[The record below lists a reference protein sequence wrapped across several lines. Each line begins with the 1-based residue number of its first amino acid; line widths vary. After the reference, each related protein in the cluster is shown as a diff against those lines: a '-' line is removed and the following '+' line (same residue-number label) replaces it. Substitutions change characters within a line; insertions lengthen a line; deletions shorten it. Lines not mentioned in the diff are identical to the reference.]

1 MIDKE
6 LPGMWG
12 VFGSYSVPFVDGQQW
27 RRTRSKDNSQLGDT
41 FSVIIRRITAGFNQE
56 NGVATCSKVGSVNQ
70 LISFHVNIA

>member
-27 RRTRSKDNSQLGDT
+27 RRIRSKDNSQLGDT

-70 LISFHVNIA
+70 SISFHVNIA